1 MQTQYFKEYSRYMK
15 REMEFKVYG
24 YAGRPCLVLPAQ
36 GHRFYEFED
45 CGMVDAAARWIEAG
59 QLQLFCADAL
69 NGAEITPQAQERWF
83 CYLTEELLP
92 RLCVQNGGEAP
103 VLAVGCGQGACQ
115 AVNLHLRRPE
125 VCSGVIGLSG
135 RYETANVYGQG
146 PEDLIYRNS
155 PLAYLPHL
163 PEKTLE
169 GLRKQ
174 EQVMLCVG
182 RGPGDEQALEE
193 TRRMGEALK
202 AKKLPVWV
210 DEWGADVTPD
220 WAWWRRQWGYFLEK
234 ALETKDKDQKA
245 D

>member
-1 MQTQYFKEYSRYMK
+1 ML
-15 REMEFKVYG
+15 
-24 YAGRPCLVLPAQ
+24 LVARIVDELP
-36 GHRFYEFED
+36 
-45 CGMVDAAARWIEAG
+45 
-59 QLQLFCADAL
+59 
-69 NGAEITPQAQERWF
+69 
-83 CYLTEELLP
+83 
-92 RLCVQNGGEAP
+92 P

-220 WAWWRRQWGYFLEK
+220 WAWWQRQWGYFLEK